1 MNCIIE
7 GIDFYNLDAMRY
19 YSPPNSWS
27 TEKIKDN
34 ATSKIFSGEWLGSQK
49 RDGTFAL
56 FGKNLEGEIFLRPR
70 AKNVKGEYV
79 NKIDWVP
86 QLKSVIEAL
95 DPGTVMLGEI
105 YLPRDE
111 QAKTTTSI
119 LNCLL
124 PKSLARQEIEDNKL
138 HLYVFD
144 VLAENGKSYL
154 KMRAEN
160 RFNLLESFSRAYP
173 SRYVEWAHYV
183 MGKELWNT
191 LQNLLAEGYEG
202 VVITHKDAFYE
213 PGKRSSKV
221 SLKVKKQLQ
230 DTIDCVIIGANAPRK
245 DYTGTEIRTWPYWYD
260 EMTNEKIYGE
270 FYDDYANGR
279 AIMPVTKT
287 WYNGWAGSLQ
297 LGAYKDGKLVEIGSL
312 SGITDE
318 VKENWKDYIGKVA
331 EITAM
336 EIMTNQQG
344 GYGLRHSKLVNFR
357 DDMSPEDC
365 TWEKIFG

>member
-1 MNCIIE
+1 M
-7 GIDFYNLDAMRY
+7 
-19 YSPPNSWS
+19 
-27 TEKIKDN
+27 
-34 ATSKIFSGEWLGSQK
+34 
-49 RDGTFAL
+49 
-56 FGKNLEGEIFLRPR
+56 
-70 AKNVKGEYV
+70 
-79 NKIDWVP
+79 
-86 QLKSVIEAL
+86 
-95 DPGTVMLGEI
+95 
-105 YLPRDE
+105 
-111 QAKTTTSI
+111 
-119 LNCLL
+119 
-124 PKSLARQEIEDNKL
+124 
-138 HLYVFD
+138 
-144 VLAENGKSYL
+144 
-154 KMRAEN
+154 
-160 RFNLLESFSRAYP
+160 
-173 SRYVEWAHYV
+173 
-183 MGKELWNT
+183 
-191 LQNLLAEGYEG
+191 
-202 VVITHKDAFYE
+202 VITYENALYE

-221 SLKVKKQLQ
+221 SLKIKKELQ

-297 LGAYKDGKLVEIGSL
+297 LGAYKNGKLVEIGSL

-357 DDMSPEDC
+357 GDIDPNDC
-365 TWEKIFG
+365 TWERIFG